1 MKIYLLEIIIIKSGI
16 VSVETIGVY
25 SSKSTAEKFKRKI
38 EKANPALFK
47 SVNRTDVCEL
57 TISPLMLDD
66 EPVLFSEPIDLEEI
80 TYSLMNKGLVDQLI
94 GEDGNFY
101 YILTDLGKQSVKRM
115 REKEEEKDGGNST

>member
-25 SSKSTAEKFKRKI
+25 SSKSIAEKFKRKI
-38 EKANPALFK
+38 EKANPNLFK

-57 TISPLMLDD
+57 TVSPLMLDD
-66 EPVLFSEPIDLEEI
+66 EPILFSEPIDLEEI

-115 REKEEEKDGGNST
+115 REKEEEKDGGDST

>member
-16 VSVETIGVY
+16 VSVETIGIY
-25 SSKSTAEKFKRKI
+25 SSKSIAEKFKRKI

-47 SVNRTDVCEL
+47 PVNRTDVCEL
-57 TISPLMLDD
+57 TISPLILDD
-66 EPVLFSEPIDLEEI
+66 EPILFSEPIDLEEI

-115 REKEEEKDGGNST
+115 REKEEEDGGDST

>member
-25 SSKSTAEKFKRKI
+25 SSKSIAEKFKRKI

-66 EPVLFSEPIDLEEI
+66 EPILFSEPIDLEEI

-115 REKEEEKDGGNST
+115 REKEEDGGDST